1 MHKMFV
7 CECEIF
13 MKCLSAK
20 LFVCS
25 KNGSLGQSCIY
36 QYLNILLSPTME
48 LFWFVSCLCKFTLP
62 RVYTFLNWSFAE
74 KLTGVDW
81 GLTERVFASQGH
93 LTSIFTA
100 SLIDALGDWTCR
112 QQVLVARW
120 SGVVLHVLRG
130 SGNTSLVSVE
140 FISKQI
146 FKCNPSSKPFFY
158 IWAIYGDVAIIHISK
173 KV

>member
-1 MHKMFV
+1 
-7 CECEIF
+7 
-13 MKCLSAK
+13 MKGVVGVVGYEGLS
-20 LFVCS
+20 F
-25 KNGSLGQSCIY
+25 
-36 QYLNILLSPTME
+36 
-48 LFWFVSCLCKFTLP
+48 P
-62 RVYTFLNWSFAE
+62 RDNKATPIA
-74 KLTGVDW
+74 LTV
-81 GLTERVFASQGH
+81 RVLFASQGH

>member
-1 MHKMFV
+1 MGWLGGLSLSLQSGRSDKPKNNNGKMTWCVYLWCLYWNRSKMMHAACV
-7 CECEIF
+7 CVCEIF

-20 LFVCS
+20 LFLCS

-36 QYLNILLSPTME
+36 QYLNILLSPTIE

-74 KLTGVDW
+74 KL

-112 QQVLVARW
+112 QQ
-120 SGVVLHVLRG
+120 
-130 SGNTSLVSVE
+130 E
-140 FISKQI
+140 
-146 FKCNPSSKPFFY
+146 
-158 IWAIYGDVAIIHISK
+158 
-173 KV
+173 